1 MSMYENAWDPM
12 KAHLAD
18 EKPCIVCGGNDFI
31 LWAQERYLTAQK
43 CRDCGMISTN
53 PYFTEEGLVAFY
65 SNYLDNRFQQAELM
79 AQREKTYLID
89 RDWVSLFVKGGKVL
103 DVGCSGGFFLSKFDP
118 NIWDR
123 EGVEIAP
130 DAAKLTQTQYNI
142 PVHIGNIIDLDIKAK
157 YDLIMLRGVIE
168 HFRQPIQ
175 CLKKC
180 AALLK
185 PGGHL
190 FITATPAG
198 DSFAFDVYRE
208 KWRLFTPIEHVHFF
222 SVQLLNR
229 VVKPMG
235 LKPVSHHYQY
245 EETPY
250 ANPPEDFAKIKKDI
264 ARIQNGRKEEVGLS
278 GPFPGSMITALW
290 KKA

>member
-1 MSMYENAWDPM
+1 MYEKAWGPM
-12 KAHLAD
+12 KAHLEE
-18 EKPCIVCGGNDFI
+18 EKPCIVCGGQALE
-31 LWAQERYLTAQK
+31 LWAQEQYLTAQK
-43 CRDCGMISTN
+43 CLNCGMISTN
-53 PYFTEEGLVAFY
+53 PYFTEEGLVEFY

-118 NIWDR
+118 QLWQR

-130 DAAKLTQTQYNI
+130 DAAKLTQTQFNI
-142 PVHIGNIIDLDIKAK
+142 PVHVGNIIDLDIKTR

-168 HFRQPIQ
+168 HFREPIQ
-175 CLKKC
+175 CLEKC
-180 AALLK
+180 ASLLR

-208 KWRLFTPIEHVHFF
+208 KWRMFTPLEHVHFF

-229 VVKPMG
+229 VMKPMG
-235 LKPVSHHYQY
+235 LLPVSHHYQY

-250 ANPPEDFAKIKKDI
+250 ANPSKDFAQIRQDI
-264 ARIQNGRKEEVGLS
+264 ALIQSGRKKEVGIS
-278 GPFPGSMITALW
+278 GPFPGSMLTALW
-290 KKA
+290 KKT

>member
-1 MSMYENAWDPM
+1 MSMYEKAWGPM
-12 KAHLAD
+12 QAYLDD
-18 EKPCIVCGGNDFI
+18 ERPCIVCGGNDFN

-43 CRDCGMISTN
+43 CRACGMISTN

-65 SNYLDNRFQQAELM
+65 ANYLDNRFQQAELM

-89 RDWVSLFVKGGKVL
+89 RDWVSLFVKGGSVL

-142 PVHIGNIIDLDIKAK
+142 PVHVGNIIHLDIQKK

-168 HFRQPIQ
+168 HFREPIQ

-180 AALLK
+180 ASLLK

-250 ANPPEDFAKIKKDI
+250 ANPPEDFEKIKKDI
-264 ARIQNGRKEEVGLS
+264 ALIQNGRKEEVGLS